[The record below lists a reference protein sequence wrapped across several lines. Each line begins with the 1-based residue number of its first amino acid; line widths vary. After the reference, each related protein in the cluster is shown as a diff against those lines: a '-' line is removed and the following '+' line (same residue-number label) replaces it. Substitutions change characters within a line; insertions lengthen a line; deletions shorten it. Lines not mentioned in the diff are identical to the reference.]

1 MINRMG
7 TIAKEARPMTCE
19 KTPGVII
26 CGTDDQAAQTAET
39 GCEVCPPKMVLTHKE
54 EAILATM
61 RQIKDQVR
69 PISERM
75 NQLRNMIDS
84 PETVPYSED
93 QDEWRI
99 LSNRLE
105 QLRTEWKAWEHKL
118 EEAIEQKL
126 IALGHREPK
135 P

>member
-1 MINRMG
+1 
-7 TIAKEARPMTCE
+7 MTCE
-19 KTPGVII
+19 QILGVIL

-39 GCEVCPPKMVLTHKE
+39 GCEVCPPKMVLTHEE

-84 PETVPYSED
+84 PETVPDSED

-105 QLRTEWKAWEHKL
+105 QLRTEWKAWEYKL
-118 EEAIEQKL
+118 EEAIDPKL
-126 IALGHREPK
+126 ENGYLKA
-135 P
+135 